1 MALVENKAKKRKSPN
16 GEGCV
21 RQDKKTGRWL
31 AAITIGYNSKG
42 QQQFKYFS
50 SKTQRDVVKKLN
62 DYKGQMDK
70 GLAVESNQITVGEWL
85 DCWYENYVVGK
96 VKVKTRCDYE
106 SSIRC
111 HIKPHL
117 GRIKL
122 TELKGMQVQQFY
134 NELLKNGRLDKKGG
148 LSPKTIRNIHIGL
161 HRAMEQAVYNDLII
175 KNPLK
180 GVSLPKQTNK
190 SIEILTQEE
199 QKQLVSKCFDH
210 PWGIAVFLTLYTGM
224 RLGEVLGLTWND
236 IDFEKNTISI
246 NKQVGRIQN
255 FDPNIKSKTLL
266 CLRNETKTS
275 SSNRII
281 SVAPKIMEKL
291 SEHKIAQE
299 KHRKKWKS
307 AYNNLD
313 MVFCRE
319 DGNLVDPKTFRTFY
333 LKTLEKAEVGHKR
346 FHALRHTFATRAM
359 EANSHVKAV
368 SIILGHASSQI
379 TLDTYSHVSQD
390 LQQETMQKIVDCFY

>member
-1 MALVENKAKKRKSPN
+1 MAVVENKAKKRKSPN

-21 RQDKKTGRWL
+21 RQDKKTGRWI

-50 SKTQRDVVKKLN
+50 SKTQKEVVKKLN
-62 DYKGQMDK
+62 DYKEQINK
-70 GLAVESNQITVGEWL
+70 GLAVESNQVTVGEWL

-122 TELKGMQVQQFY
+122 TELKGIQVQQFY

-148 LSPKTIRNIHIGL
+148 LSPKTIKNIHVGL
-161 HRAMEQAVYNDLII
+161 HKALEQAVYNDLIV
-175 KNPLK
+175 KNPSK
-180 GVSLPKQTNK
+180 GVSLPPQTK
-190 SIEILTQEE
+190 KPIEILTPEE
-199 QKQLVSKCFDH
+199 QKQLVDKCFEH
-210 PWGIAVFLTLYTGM
+210 PWGAVIFLTLYSGM
-224 RLGEVLGLTWND
+224 RLGEVSGLTWKD
-236 IDFEKNTISI
+236 IDFENNTISI

-255 FDPNIKSKTLL
+255 FDPNIKSKTIL
-266 CLRNETKTS
+266 CLRNETKTKH
-275 SSNRII
+275 SNRVI
-281 SVAPKIMEKL
+281 SMHPRIMEKL
-291 SEHKIAQE
+291 NEHKITQE

-307 AYNNLD
+307 AYNNLN

-319 DGNLVDPKTFRTFY
+319 DGNLLDPKTFRTFY
-333 LKTLEKAEVGHKR
+333 LKILAKAGIEHKK

-359 EANSHVKAV
+359 EANSHVKTV
-368 SIILGHASSQI
+368 SDILGHASIQI
-379 TLDTYSHVSQD
+379 TLDTYSHVSQE
-390 LQQETMQKIVDCFY
+390 LQQETMQKIVDNFL

>member
-1 MALVENKAKKRKSPN
+1 MAIVENKLKKRKSPN

-21 RQDKKTGRWL
+21 RQDKKTGRWI
-31 AAITIGYNSKG
+31 AAVTIGYNSKG
-42 QQQFKYFS
+42 LQQFKYFS

-62 DYKGQMDK
+62 DYKEQINK
-70 GLAVESNQITVGEWL
+70 GLAVENNQITVGEWL
-85 DCWYENYVVGK
+85 DCWYKNYVAEK
-96 VKVKTRCDYE
+96 VKIKTRCDYE

-117 GRIKL
+117 GKIKL
-122 TELKGMQVQQFY
+122 TELKGMHVQQFY
-134 NELLKNGRLDKKGG
+134 NQLAKNGKVREKGG
-148 LSPKTIRNIHIGL
+148 LSAKTIRNIHIGL

-180 GVSLPKQTNK
+180 GLSLPKQINK
-190 SIEILTQEE
+190 PIEILSQEE
-199 QKQLVSKCFDH
+199 QKQLVGKCFDH
-210 PWGIAVFLTLYTGM
+210 PWGRAIFLTLYTGM
-224 RLGEVLGLTWND
+224 RLGEVLGLTWKD
-236 IDFEKNTISI
+236 VDFEQNCISI

-255 FDPNIKSKTLL
+255 FDPNIESKTLL

-275 SSNRII
+275 SSNRVI

-291 SEHKIAQE
+291 NEHKIAQE

-307 AYNNLD
+307 AYNNLN

-319 DGNLVDPKTFRTFY
+319 DGNLVDPKTFQTFY
-333 LKTLEKAEVGHKR
+333 LNTLKKAGIGHKR

-359 EANSHVKAV
+359 EVNSHIKAV
-368 SIILGHASSQI
+368 SRILGHASIQI

-390 LQQETMQKIVDCFY
+390 LQQETMQKIVDNFL

>member
-1 MALVENKAKKRKSPN
+1 MAVAENKVKKRKSPN

-50 SKTQRDVVKKLN
+50 SKTQKEVVKKLN
-62 DYKGQMDK
+62 DYKGQMSK
-70 GLAVESNQITVGEWL
+70 GLAVEHNQITVSEWL

-180 GVSLPKQTNK
+180 GVSLPKQTK
-190 SIEILTQEE
+190 KPIEILTPEE
-199 QKQLVSKCFDH
+199 QKQLVDKCFDH
-210 PWGIAVFLTLYTGM
+210 PWGVAVFLTLYTGM
-224 RLGEVLGLTWND
+224 RLGEVLGLNWKD

-246 NKQVGRIQN
+246 SKQVGRIQN
-255 FDPNIKSKTLL
+255 FDPNIESKTIL

-275 SSNRII
+275 SSNRVI

-291 SEHKIAQE
+291 NEHKIAQE

-307 AYNNLD
+307 AYNNLN

-333 LKTLEKAEVGHKR
+333 LNTLEKAEVGHKR

-359 EANSHVKAV
+359 EANSHIKAV
-368 SIILGHASSQI
+368 SNILGHASSQI

-390 LQQETMQKIVDCFY
+390 LQQETMQKIVDNFL